1 MRALSV
7 LISELAYLR
16 GALRTL
22 NRVKPIKS
30 TPNKTVLDRLEDVAN
45 QNTSRVA
52 LISER
57 ETLTYGQMSTRINRI
72 ARWAKANGIN
82 KGDTVALFMPNRPDY
97 LCIWQALR
105 ALAARQHS

>member
-30 TPNKTVLDRLEDVAN
+30 TPNKTVLDRLEEIAS
-45 QNTSRVA
+45 QNASRVA

-57 ETLTYGQMSTRINRI
+57 ETLTM
-72 ARWAKANGIN
+72 AR
-82 KGDTVALFMPNRPDY
+82 
-97 LCIWQALR
+97 
-105 ALAARQHS
+105 